1 MGVVTSKN
9 EEPIMSTDDRDY
21 IDKTRNY
28 TQKLTG
34 ESSLETLDE
43 MIPSQF
49 ALYGLRKRAAILD
62 AIDAAPQGDLDE
74 EEMRAAFDKAQL
86 RHQLGEIHDALRK

>member
-1 MGVVTSKN
+1 M
-9 EEPIMSTDDRDY
+9 TDERDY

-34 ESSLETLDE
+34 ESSLEALDE

-62 AIDAAPQGDLDE
+62 AIDAAPKDDIDE
-74 EEMRAAFDKAQL
+74 EGARAAFDKEML
-86 RHQLGEIHDALRK
+86 RRHLGEVHETLRKAGR